1 MGYYDKSSGKAVATD
16 ASKGFVD
23 DIEGFMPFNPVLT
36 TPDGDLIG
44 FLKIEDIIKWIEEH
58 PDDELPA
65 SLQDMPDDANPV
77 IVVVSK

>member
-1 MGYYDKSSGKAVATD
+1 
-16 ASKGFVD
+16 
-23 DIEGFMPFNPVLT
+23 MPFNPVLT

-44 FLKIEDIIKWIEEH
+44 FLKIEDIIKWTEEH
-58 PDDELPA
+58 PDVELPA